1 VSVLGPFA
9 LAFVAGLISFTSP
22 CCLPLMPGYVSYVSG
37 VASGTPSA
45 GDAATVALRS
55 RTMLA
60 ASLFVT
66 GFAVTFT
73 VMGAAASELG
83 AVILSNRLVL
93 GRVAGVFVIAMGLAT
108 TGLLRVPFLYRERR
122 FDMAR
127 IRPGPAGA
135 LPLGMAF
142 AIGWTP
148 CIGPVLAGILTAAA
162 TVDGAWRGAVLL
174 FVYSLGLGIPFLLLA
189 FGVARTGRLFR
200 WLRRHGR
207 AIEVLG
213 GLILVLMG
221 ALMITGHWVQLF
233 APLLRLFSRGGW
245 PPV

>member
-1 VSVLGPFA
+1 MSVLAPFA

-37 VASGTPSA
+37 VASGTPSEHE
-45 GDAATVALRS
+45 GSVAVRS

-60 ASLFVT
+60 AGLFVM
-66 GFAVTFT
+66 GFATTFT
-73 VMGAAASELG
+73 LMGAAASELG
-83 AVILSNRLVL
+83 TLILRNRLVL
-93 GRVAGVFVIAMGLAT
+93 GRVAGLFVIVMGLAT

-122 FDMAR
+122 FDLGR

-135 LPLGMAF
+135 VPLGMAF

-162 TVDGAWRGAVLL
+162 TVGGAWRGAALL
-174 FVYSLGLGIPFLLLA
+174 FVYSLGLGVPFLLLA
-189 FGVARTGRLFR
+189 LGVARTGRLFR

-207 AIEVLG
+207 AIEVAG
-213 GLILVLMG
+213 GSILVLMG
-221 ALMITGHWVQLF
+221 VLMITGRWIQLF
-233 APLLRLFSRGGW
+233 APLLRLFSRSGW
-245 PPV
+245 PPL

>member
-37 VASGTPSA
+37 VASGAPSNTS
-45 GDAATVALRS
+45 GMVALRS

-60 ASLFVT
+60 AGLFVT

-73 VMGAAASELG
+73 LMGAAASEVGTL
-83 AVILSNRLVL
+83 ILRNRLVL
-93 GRVAGVFVIAMGLAT
+93 GRIAGVFVIVMGLAT
-108 TGLLRVPFLYRERR
+108 IGLLRVPFLYRERR
-122 FDMAR
+122 FDLAR

-135 LPLGMAF
+135 FPLGMAF

-162 TVDGAWRGAVLL
+162 TVQGAWRGAALL
-174 FVYSLGLGIPFLLLA
+174 FVYSLGLGVPFLLLA
-189 FGVARTGRLFR
+189 LGVARTGRLFG

-213 GLILVLMG
+213 GSVLVLMG
-221 ALMITGHWVQLF
+221 MLMITGRWVQLF
-233 APLLRLFSRGGW
+233 APLLRIFSRSGW

>member
-1 VSVLGPFA
+1 MSVLAPFA

-37 VASGTPSA
+37 VASGTPSEHE
-45 GDAATVALRS
+45 GTVAVRS

-60 ASLFVT
+60 AGLFVV
-66 GFAVTFT
+66 GFATTFT
-73 VMGAAASELG
+73 LMGAAASELG
-83 AVILSNRLVL
+83 TLILRNRLVL
-93 GRVAGVFVIAMGLAT
+93 GRVAGLFVIVMGLTT

-122 FDMAR
+122 FDLRR

-135 LPLGMAF
+135 VPFGMAF

-162 TVDGAWRGAVLL
+162 TVEGAWRGAALL
-174 FVYSLGLGIPFLLLA
+174 FVYSLGLGFPFVLLA
-189 FGVARTGRLFR
+189 VGSSRVEPVFR

-207 AIEVLG
+207 AVEVAG
-213 GLILVLMG
+213 GSLLVAMGVLM
-221 ALMITGHWVQLF
+221 MTGQWLRLF
-233 APLLRLFSRGGW
+233 TPLLRTFARTGW
-245 PPV
+245 PPI

>member
-1 VSVLGPFA
+1 
-9 LAFVAGLISFTSP
+9 
-22 CCLPLMPGYVSYVSG
+22 
-37 VASGTPSA
+37 
-45 GDAATVALRS
+45 
-55 RTMLA
+55 MLA
-60 ASLFVT
+60 AGLFVA

-73 VMGAAASELG
+73 LMGAAASELG
-83 AVILSNRLVL
+83 AVILRNRLVL
-93 GRVAGVFVIAMGLAT
+93 GRVAGVFVIALGLAT

-122 FDMAR
+122 FDLSR

-162 TVDGAWRGAVLL
+162 TVGGAWRGAALL
-174 FVYSLGLGIPFLLLA
+174 FVYSLGLGVPFLLLA
-189 FGVARTGRLFR
+189 LGVAKTGRLFG

-213 GLILVLMG
+213 GSVLVLMG
-221 ALMITGHWVQLF
+221 VLMITGRWVQLF
-233 APLLRLFSRGGW
+233 APLLRLFSRSGW